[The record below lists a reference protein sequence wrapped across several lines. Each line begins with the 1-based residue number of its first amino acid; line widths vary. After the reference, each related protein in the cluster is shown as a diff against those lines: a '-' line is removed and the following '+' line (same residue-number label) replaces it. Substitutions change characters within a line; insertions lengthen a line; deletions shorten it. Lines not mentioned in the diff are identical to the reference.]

1 MRYAQIR
8 SLDISNGEGLGVAL
22 FVQGCHFHCK
32 DCFNQETWDFNGGYE
47 WTTKIE
53 NEFMRLAEK
62 EHIKRISILGGEPLA
77 EENVEDVLHL
87 IKKIK
92 IVYPEKSIWLYTGY
106 CFEDILDD
114 KSTASAY
121 CRNEI
126 VRNIDVLCDGKFVT
140 ELKDPLNKE
149 VKWVGSTNQRVLD
162 VKKSL
167 RLMRP
172 CEYKKLG
179 ETNGK

>member
-8 SLDISNGEGLGVAL
+8 SLDISNGNGLGIAL

-32 DCFNQETWDFNGGYE
+32 DCFNPETWDFNGGNEWNIKTEYE
-47 WTTKIE
+47 
-53 NEFMRLAEK
+53 FLQLANK

-77 EENVEDVLHL
+77 DENVEDILNLVR
-87 IKKIK
+87 KIK
-92 IVYPEKSIWLYTGY
+92 YNYPDKKIWLYTGY
-106 CFEDILDD
+106 CFEEILQD
-114 KSTASAY
+114 KSTPTAFYRFEVLKSVD
-121 CRNEI
+121 I
-126 VRNIDVLCDGKFVT
+126 LCDGRFVT

-162 VKKSL
+162 MDKSL

-172 CEYKKLG
+172 CRYKG
-179 ETNGK
+179 ENNGR